1 MIISEKKGSRPK
13 GEVLILGIDPGTA
26 TTGWAVVRCQ
36 MSDVR
41 CQFELVCYDCIST
54 SKDLE
59 MPLRLFI
66 LQKELVGV
74 ILRHKPDIVCVE
86 KLFFGINARTAMSVG
101 QARGVVLATAA
112 SKKLPV
118 FEYQGLS
125 VKHLICGHG
134 RADKKEME
142 KGVLAILGKR
152 KFEKPKSGYLDDA
165 VDAIAIAIF
174 HFLKEAG
181 DISNK

>member
-1 MIISEKKGSRPK
+1 M
-13 GEVLILGIDPGTA
+13 LILGIDPGTA
-26 TTGWAVVRCQ
+26 TTGYSLVRYHKKNKD
-36 MSDVR
+36 SKR
-41 CQFELVCYDCIST
+41 FELVCYDCIST
-54 SKDLE
+54 PKDHE
-59 MPLRLFI
+59 MPKRLFT
-66 LQKELVGV
+66 LQQELEKV
-74 ILRHKPDIVCVE
+74 ILRYKPDVICVE

-101 QARGVVLATAA
+101 QARGVVMATAA
-112 SKKLPV
+112 SKDLPL

-142 KGVLAILGKR
+142 KGVLRILGKR

-174 HFLKEAG
+174 HSLKEIG
-181 DISNK
+181 GPPSQSPSPK